1 MPKDKV
7 LIKTDRQNSG
17 VVLHPALV
25 HHVMS
30 PGWAYVLSTNKLHA
44 QSLKPLIK

>member
-7 LIKTDRQNSG
+7 LIKTDRKNIG

-25 HHVMS
+25 HHDMS
-30 PGWAYVLSTNKLHA
+30 PGWAYVISTNQVA
-44 QSLKPLIK
+44 